1 MDRFPI
7 DPKAPTLNVLR
18 QHRYHVSADPIGR
31 AAFPETHIHIVHL
44 GDIVD
49 DYRIDGGKIQW

>member
-7 DPKAPTLNVLR
+7 DPKAPVLNILR

-31 AAFPETHIHIVHL
+31 AAFPETRIQFVHL

-49 DYRIDGGKIQW
+49 DYRLQGE